1 MNERVPFS
9 REQRWVAALIC
20 SMIFLNYLDRQILS
34 VLSPILRTEIHLSQT
49 QYAWAVNSFLASY
62 GVMYFGSGMV
72 LDRIGARVGLPLF
85 VALWSI
91 VSAAHAGVRGFM
103 DLAVL
108 RCLLGIFEPG
118 GWTGAIKTI
127 SEWFHPMQRAIA
139 TGIFATGSV
148 VAVMITPPLVVY
160 LSLHYGWRM
169 AFLIPSLAGFVW
181 LPLWWIIMRRPAPYR
196 QLSGAPRFRL
206 REALPLVRDKRV
218 VAFMLVRFFGDF
230 GGYFPMFWMPDYLT
244 TQKGFSIAMLGA
256 LGWIPFLSND
266 LGPLFSG
273 FASNRLIR
281 AGWPVLFSRKVMM
294 SVAAV
299 LLASGALFSSSTSVV
314 VVLLSLSLSTF
325 GSGCWS
331 GMMNTL
337 PNDAFPKEKVATI
350 YGLAGSMGSL
360 GGILCNTLVGY
371 LSSHGL
377 YWAVFVMW
385 SLLEPCGL
393 VGAWLWLRDRP
404 EDSPR

>member
-299 LLASGALFSSSTSVV
+299 LLASGALFRDRKSVV
-314 VVLLSLSLSTF
+314 
-325 GSGCWS
+325 
-331 GMMNTL
+331 
-337 PNDAFPKEKVATI
+337 
-350 YGLAGSMGSL
+350 
-360 GGILCNTLVGY
+360 
-371 LSSHGL
+371 
-377 YWAVFVMW
+377 
-385 SLLEPCGL
+385 
-393 VGAWLWLRDRP
+393 
-404 EDSPR
+404 